1 MPSSTVRSAIDN
13 IAVRCCRP
21 PWNKISVVPFIEPA
35 NMRTGLAVINA
46 FDRTTME
53 TLLAVALLNLACSEP
68 RLCLDPDDR
77 SHVAPSSFEDEHF

>member
-13 IAVRCCRP
+13 IAVRCFRP

-35 NMRTGLAVINA
+35 NMRTGLAVVDA
-46 FDRTTME
+46 FDRTSVE

-68 RLCLDPDDR
+68 RLRLDFDDR
-77 SHVAPSSFEDEHF
+77 SHVASSGYEDEHL

>member
-21 PWNKISVVPFIEPA
+21 PWNKIAVVPFIEPA
-35 NMRTGLAVINA
+35 NMRTGLSVIDA
-46 FDRTTME
+46 LDRTSME
-53 TLLAVALLNLACSEP
+53 THLAVALLNLACSEP

-77 SHVAPSSFEDEHF
+77 SHVASSGYEDEHL

>member
-35 NMRTGLAVINA
+35 NMRTGLAVVDA
-46 FDRTTME
+46 FDRTSVE
-53 TLLAVALLNLACSEP
+53 TLLAVALLTLACSEP
-68 RLCLDPDDR
+68 RLRLDFDDR
-77 SHVAPSSFEDEHF
+77 SHVASSGYEDEHL